1 MYNIAINRNMK
12 SGFFIIIDG
21 PSGSGKDTIIRQV
34 LKDLKKLGVKATA
47 IEETKEKKY
56 DREKILT
63 AKLRGNKEVAKTI
76 INERK
81 KLYSS
86 KVIPYLS
93 TNKLVIANRGESTT
107 LGYQTI
113 ENEISMDEV
122 WNMHR
127 KQKIPLPNLVIIINC
142 SVEEALRR
150 ESLKKPSS
158 EEEDERF
165 MSGKFTKND
174 RELINENYK
183 KVKSFLE
190 KKGVSVIYLDTTNIT
205 ILQTSQKIV
214 NSIKNSVQL

>member
-1 MYNIAINRNMK
+1 MK
-12 SGFFIIIDG
+12 NGFFIIIDG
-21 PSGSGKDTIIRQV
+21 PSGSGKDTIIKQV
-34 LKDLKKLGVKATA
+34 LKDLGKLGIKAIT
-47 IEETKEKKY
+47 IEETKEKNY
-56 DREKILT
+56 GREKILA
-63 AKLRGNKEVAKTI
+63 AKLRGNREVAKTI

-81 KLYSS
+81 KLYQT

-93 TNKLVIANRGESTT
+93 TSKLIIANRGESTT